1 MNSRE
6 TALQILMK
14 FEEDQLYS
22 NLLLNNELKKGD
34 FSELDKTFITQLVYG
49 VISNRILLDF
59 IIRKFSKIRLK
70 KIAAPILAALR
81 MGIYQI
87 YCLDRVPVSAA
98 CDESVKLA
106 RKYGHK
112 ASANFVNAI
121 LRNVSRTSKET
132 ILGEIT
138 TLEERL
144 SVEYSYPLWLIVLW
158 LKQFGKDETIQLLK
172 KNEEVPYQCLRVNTL
187 KFSREELKEKL
198 TADGIDVQDGVVSDI
213 LYTDTSKNLL
223 HSAYFNDG
231 SFTFQDEAPAMVA
244 HLLEAQEGE
253 EILDICAAPGGKTT
267 HIAELTKDNAK
278 ITAMD
283 LYEHRCKLI
292 EELANRLGI
301 HSIKTL
307 AQDASEYCTEYEG
320 KFDRIVADV
329 PCSGLGVIRKKPDIK
344 LRVEEEDI
352 TKINEIQKAILRNAA
367 RYLKK
372 GGRLLYSTC
381 TNTIR
386 ENEDTVRWF
395 LKEYP
400 DFEIDT
406 KEELIPEKFRSGL
419 NDGMLT
425 LSPTQHDT
433 DGFFICCLRKKG

>member
-14 FEEDQLYS
+14 FEENQLYS
-22 NLLLNNELKKGD
+22 NLLLNSELKKGE
-34 FSELDKTFITQLVYG
+34 FSEVDKTFITHLVYG
-49 VISNRILLDF
+49 VISNRIFLDF
-59 IIRKFSKIRLK
+59 VIRKFSKIRLK
-70 KIAAPILAALR
+70 KIAPPILAALR

-87 YCLDRVPVSAA
+87 YFLDRVPVSAA

-121 LRNVSRTSKET
+121 LRNVAKTSKET
-132 ILGEIT
+132 LLEGT
-138 TLEERL
+138 SSLEERL
-144 SVEYSYPLWLIVLW
+144 SVEYSYPLWLIMLW
-158 LKQFGKDETIQLLK
+158 LKQFGKEETMALLK
-172 KNEEVPYQCLRVNTL
+172 KNEEVPYQCLRANTL
-187 KFSREELKEKL
+187 KISREELKERL
-198 TADGIDVQDGVVSDI
+198 TADGIEVQEGVVSDI
-213 LYTDTSKNLL
+213 LYTNTSKNLL
-223 HSAYFNDG
+223 HSAYFTDG
-231 SFTFQDEAPAMVA
+231 LLTFQDEAPALVA

-253 EILDICAAPGGKTT
+253 AVLDICAAPGGKTT

-292 EELANRLGI
+292 EELAERLGI
-301 HSIKTL
+301 GSITTL
-307 AQDASEYCTEYEG
+307 AQDASEFCAEYEE

-344 LRVEEEDI
+344 LHVEDGDI
-352 TKINEIQKAILRNAA
+352 EKINEIQKKILRNAA

-381 TNTIR
+381 TNTAC

-395 LKEYP
+395 LEEYP

-406 KEELIPEKFRSGL
+406 KEELIPEKFKSGL
-419 NDGMLT
+419 KEGMLT
-425 LSPTQHDT
+425 LSPVHHDT
-433 DGFFICCLRKKG
+433 DGFFICSLHKK